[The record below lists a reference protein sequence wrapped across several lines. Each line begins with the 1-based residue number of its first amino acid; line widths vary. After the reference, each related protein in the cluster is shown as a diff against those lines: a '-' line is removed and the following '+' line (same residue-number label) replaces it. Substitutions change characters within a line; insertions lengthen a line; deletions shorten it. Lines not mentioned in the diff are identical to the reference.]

1 MLQKMQIRQIVS
13 RGPSES
19 CLQRDSGD
27 PLPELQQINVPCNFF
42 FNNLGFIP
50 IILSVAAVFG
60 GFRCF
65 LRADAVTYLKAAEA
79 RCPPDVQG
87 EHLHQVQLLAT
98 PLVGTSNP

>member
-1 MLQKMQIRQIVS
+1 MQIRQIVS

-27 PLPELQQINVPCNFF
+27 PLPELQQINVPCNFS